1 MKSES
6 IKKAIEFAKN
16 AHSGQ
21 VRKYTGE
28 PYVSHPIAVS
38 KYLKLWHRESTDEM
52 ICAAILH
59 DTVEDTEVTNFDIFT
74 AFGGE
79 VASLVGW
86 LTDVSCPEDG
96 NRAARKLKDR
106 LHTGSAPFEAQ
117 LIKCADLI
125 HNSESII
132 RHDQSFAKVYLK
144 EKRLTLDLMSD
155 KTKDSAI
162 FAVASIICD
171 ANNFKDNNQ

>member
-38 KYLKLWHRESTDEM
+38 KYLKLWHGESTDEM

-59 DTVEDTEVTNFDIFT
+59 DTVEDTDVTNFDIFT
-74 AFGGE
+74 AFGSE
-79 VASLVGW
+79 VATLVKW
-86 LTDVSCPEDG
+86 LTDISCPEDG

-106 LHTGSAPFEAQ
+106 LHTRDAPFEAQ

-125 HNSESII
+125 HNSKSII
-132 RHDQSFAKVYLK
+132 RYDQSFAKVYLK

-155 KTKDSAI
+155 KTKGSAI